1 MGAVLTVTAMPARTS
16 PVKRG
21 KFILEQILGTP
32 PPPPPPN
39 VPTLPDD
46 PAAAKAASLKERLE
60 KHRADPNCAVCH
72 VRMDAIGFSMEN
84 FDGIG
89 AWRESDKG
97 MKIDSVGKLP
107 DGTTLDGPESLRRML
122 FNRKGDFAYC
132 LTEKLL
138 TYALGRGMEAYDRC
152 TVKEIAEAA
161 EKDGFK
167 FSALMMAIVKSDAF
181 QKRRGK
187 SAKELMPATRPAVA
201 SEPKAAG

>member
-1 MGAVLTVTAMPARTS
+1 FVNDKLANHYGINDVVGSEFKKVSLKGTPRGGVLTMGAVLTVTAMPARTS
-16 PVKRG
+16 RVKRG

-97 MKIDSVGKLP
+97 M
-107 DGTTLDGPESLRRML
+107 
-122 FNRKGDFAYC
+122 
-132 LTEKLL
+132 
-138 TYALGRGMEAYDRC
+138 
-152 TVKEIAEAA
+152 
-161 EKDGFK
+161 
-167 FSALMMAIVKSDAF
+167 
-181 QKRRGK
+181 
-187 SAKELMPATRPAVA
+187 
-201 SEPKAAG
+201 